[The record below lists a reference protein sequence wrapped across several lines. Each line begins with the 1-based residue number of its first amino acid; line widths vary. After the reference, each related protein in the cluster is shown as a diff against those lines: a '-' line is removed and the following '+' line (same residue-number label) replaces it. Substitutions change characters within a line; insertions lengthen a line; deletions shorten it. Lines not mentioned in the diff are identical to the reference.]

1 MVGEYTPFGDLSEF
15 AQTGVLWQGGN
26 VKVVVLIKRVPDT
39 ASELQVAADGKSVAT
54 EGLKFVMSP
63 YDEHAVELAMK
74 LKESNG
80 AEVVVLSA
88 GPPEAKEIL
97 RAALAMGADSGIL
110 VDTGQSGELTGRGV
124 ARLLASALAGLGA
137 DLVVAGKQAVDDD
150 AAQVP
155 ERVAELMG
163 ISHTSVITRF
173 ELNGT
178 TASIDREVEGG
189 QYTLEVPLPA
199 LFTTQKGINTPRYPT
214 LPNIMKAKKKEIRE
228 IPAAQFGLAADS
240 LSAQLTTESMTLPRQ
255 QRLCRVIEGD
265 SEQRVKELV
274 RVLHMDEKVL

>member
-1 MVGEYTPFGDLSEF
+1 M
-15 AQTGVLWQGGN
+15 
-26 VKVVVLIKRVPDT
+26 KVVVLIKRVPDT
-39 ASELQVAADGKSVAT
+39 ASELQVAADGKSVVAG
-54 EGLKFVMSP
+54 GLKFVMSP

-274 RVLHMDEKVL
+274 RALHMDEKVL

>member
-1 MVGEYTPFGDLSEF
+1 M
-15 AQTGVLWQGGN
+15 
-26 VKVVVLIKRVPDT
+26 KVAVLIKRVPDT
-39 ASELQVAADGKSVAT
+39 ASELQVAQDGKSVVT
-54 EGLKFVMSP
+54 GGLKFVMSP
-63 YDEHAVELAMK
+63 YDEHAVELAIQ
-74 LKESNG
+74 LKESHG

-88 GPPEAKEIL
+88 GPPEAREII

-110 VDTGQSGELTGRGV
+110 VDTSQASELSCRGT

-137 DLVVAGKQAVDDD
+137 DLIVAGKQAVDDD

-163 ISHTSVITRF
+163 IPHASVITRF
-173 ELNGT
+173 ELNGS
-178 TASIDREVEGG
+178 TASVDREIEGG

-214 LPNIMKAKKKEIRE
+214 LPNIMKAKKKEVRE

-240 LSAQLTTESMTLPRQ
+240 LSGQIVTESMSLPRQ

-265 SEQRVKELV
+265 GPERVKELI
-274 RVLHMDEKVL
+274 RVLHVEEKVL